1 MAVKVKNTGVSKST
15 YNVQGSTLQ
24 EIWDDIVAKGPQNN
38 GKSVAGLTRCTLG
51 GVSGVKY
58 AFSVEEDGGEHKAE
72 AKLESGVL
80 SFSCSIQLPKLA
92 STNGLSA
99 EAKKAWQSFIAG
111 VAAHELEHVK
121 EFEKECAAMAKEM
134 DGLSGKGKGKKEDQA
149 KKAAQK
155 AWEQAYKTEFAE
167 AKNTKR
173 LEANAKA
180 LDGRTGHGPSLDLGI
195 P

>member
-1 MAVKVKNTGVSKST
+1 MAVKAKNSGVSKSMYT
-15 YNVQGSTLQ
+15 VSGSTLR

-58 AFSVEEDGGEHKAE
+58 KFTVEEDDDEHSAE
-72 AKLESGVL
+72 AQLESGVL
-80 SFSCSIQLPKLA
+80 SFSCSMQLPKLA
-92 STNGLSA
+92 SADGLSA
-99 EAKKAWQSFIAG
+99 EAKKAWQSFISG

-121 EFEKECAAMAKEM
+121 EFEKECAAMAEEM
-134 DGLSGKGKGKKEDQA
+134 AELSAKGKGKKEDQA
-149 KKAAQK
+149 KKTAQK
-155 AWEQAYKTEFAE
+155 AWEQAYKAAFAD
-167 AKNTKR
+167 AKNNKR

-180 LDGRTGHGPSLDLGI
+180 LDGRTGHGPTLDLSI